1 MPKRKRTTRKAM
13 EGWAATREPRGVI
26 EQAAAD
32 RKRGIE
38 NTDCRLPDASS
49 SDECAGPSPRSRAGA
64 KKAR

>member
-32 RKRGIE
+32 RKRGID
-38 NTDCRLPDASS
+38 NTDCRVRDASS
-49 SDECAGPSPRSRAGA
+49 SDDCPRPSPRARRGA